1 MGAHIS
7 ARNLC
12 ARRIQSLRVA
22 TFGRWFSDAVG
33 NPCDV
38 HWLLLVSVSGEARLA
53 IEVPRSHD
61 LAAHHKPSP
70 QAKVIAPWPGQLLVF
85 FGSRFAHLLEAGS
98 THEGATS
105 SRDSQL
111 AGRRLQT
118 KPVVQE
124 DGWWGYASIE
134 V

>member
-1 MGAHIS
+1 M
-7 ARNLC
+7 
-12 ARRIQSLRVA
+12 RVA
-22 TFGRWFSDAVG
+22 TFGRWFNDAVG

-38 HWLLLVSVSGEARLA
+38 HCWLLLVSVSGEARLA

-98 THEGATS
+98 THEGNVIA
-105 SRDSQL
+105 
-111 AGRRLQT
+111 RLPLGWAQT

-124 DGWWGYASIE
+124 DGWWGYAS
-134 V
+134 